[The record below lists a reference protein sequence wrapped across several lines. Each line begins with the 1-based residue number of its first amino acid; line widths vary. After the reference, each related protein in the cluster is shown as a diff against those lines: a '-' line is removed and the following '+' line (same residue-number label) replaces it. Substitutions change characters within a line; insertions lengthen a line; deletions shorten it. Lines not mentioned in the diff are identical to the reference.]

1 MFLLIAQDTG
11 SNFLPNLNNA
21 PAWVVGACA
30 IIWVSVYAVK
40 TILELRWNAGSKAI
54 IAEREASVK
63 EKELAVREK
72 ELDVQE
78 VSDAYEK
85 RIKQVESA
93 NERRIA
99 ELQAHIDIMDKKL
112 DASEARERDC
122 LQKYA
127 NLEGRFQILESIYK
141 VGNKVEE
148 IANNQKVIAENVDP
162 NLKEK
167 LK

>member
-1 MFLLIAQDTG
+1 MFSLLAQDT
-11 SNFLPNLNNA
+11 STLPIQG

-30 IIWVSVYAVK
+30 IIGALVYAIK
-40 TILELRWNAGSKAI
+40 TILELRWNVGSKAI

-78 VSDAYEK
+78 ISEAYEK
-85 RIKQVESA
+85 RIKEVETA
-93 NERRIA
+93 NEKRVA
-99 ELQAHIDIMDKKL
+99 ELQAHVDIVDKKL
-112 DASEARERDC
+112 DAAEQREREC

-127 NLEGRFQILESIYK
+127 NLEGRFQIIEQLYK
-141 VGNKVEE
+141 VGNKIDRVAE
-148 IANNQKVIAENVDP
+148 NQATIAESVDP
-162 NLKEK
+162 ELKDK